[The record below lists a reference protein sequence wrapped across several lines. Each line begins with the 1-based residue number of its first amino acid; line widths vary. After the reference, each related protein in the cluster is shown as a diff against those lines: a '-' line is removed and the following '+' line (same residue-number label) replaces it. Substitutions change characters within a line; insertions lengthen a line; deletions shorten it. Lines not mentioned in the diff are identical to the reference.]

1 MATVSKY
8 RGKWKCQVRKR
19 GFPTQTRTFTT
30 KAEATSW
37 GHEVE
42 SQMGRG
48 TYVVPDKATQEMTVA
63 ELLRRYLRE
72 ESPHKKSGSADVYR
86 AKPLLSALGA
96 YNVTTLTAALLNDYK
111 GCRLR
116 QVAAQTV
123 VHELTLL
130 HRAYV
135 VGVEDWGLI
144 LPLGIPRTRRPRL
157 PKGRDKRV
165 RDSDVARI
173 VAATKSEELGVVI
186 QIAIETAM
194 RRGELLG
201 LTWDRVDL
209 EKRTALLDKTKTGS
223 PRTVPLSRRAVAL
236 LEPRKQDDGRVFELR
251 AMSASRA
258 FTRAVRRAGMENIRF
273 HDLRH
278 EATSRLFERGLNVIE
293 VARITGHKTLSM
305 LDRYTHLDVRHLVD
319 KLD

>member
-8 RGKWKCQVRKR
+8 REKWKCQVRKK
-19 GFPTQTRTFTT
+19 GFPTQTRTFST

-37 GHEVE
+37 GCEVE
-42 SQMGRG
+42 SRMGRG
-48 TYVVPDKATQEMTVA
+48 TYVIPDKATQDMTVA
-63 ELLRRYLRE
+63 DLLRRYLRE
-72 ESPHKKSGSADVYR
+72 ESPHKKSGSADTYR
-86 AKPLLSALGA
+86 IKPLVGTLGA
-96 YNVTTLTAALLNDYK
+96 YNVTTLTSASLKDYK
-111 GCRLR
+111 TLRLAS
-116 QVAAQTV
+116 VAPQTV
-123 VHELTLL
+123 VHELSLL

-135 VGVEDWGLI
+135 VGVEDWGLV
-144 LPLGIPRTRRPRL
+144 LPMGIPRTRRPRL
-157 PKGRDKRV
+157 PKGRERRV
-165 RDSDVARI
+165 RDSDIARI
-173 VAATKSEELGVVI
+173 SAATESEELGVVI
-186 QIAIETAM
+186 QIAVETAM

-209 EKRTALLDKTKTGS
+209 ERSSALLDETKSGS
-223 PRTVPLSRRAVAL
+223 PRTVPLSRRVVAL

-251 AMSASRA
+251 PMSASRA

-293 VARITGHKTLSM
+293 VAKITGHKTLSM

-319 KLD
+319 KLG